1 MVGIP
6 DSIQTF
12 NLDLGIAFPLRSYD
26 NRNADLTNQEVPAVP
41 VQWWLGWGT
50 TPALQ
55 SPSPGNEHNNIPVR

>member
-41 VQWWLGWGT
+41 VQW
-50 TPALQ
+50 
-55 SPSPGNEHNNIPVR
+55 